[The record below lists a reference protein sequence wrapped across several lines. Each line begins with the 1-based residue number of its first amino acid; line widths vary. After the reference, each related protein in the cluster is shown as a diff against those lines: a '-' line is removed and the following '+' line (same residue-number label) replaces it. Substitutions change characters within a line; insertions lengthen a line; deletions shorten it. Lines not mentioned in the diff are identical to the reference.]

1 MRLTDAIEQQ
11 LERENLTVG
20 DFKELLIRL
29 LNYGVLCRGES
40 QTEQLLYDRFLRIE
54 ALVNEY
60 LQLMD
65 VRVFHDDRFEYVRLY
80 PPGSDV
86 PGMEEAQQSAYSG
99 SMRNRLNQQETALV
113 LVLRAQYDKAL
124 HEGQVDEYGF
134 VTESLEALS
143 IAMKNLLGRTLPDK
157 ITERK
162 RLFQRLRQLRLIQ
175 YRQDE
180 DIDSGEAWIKI
191 HPMIVSFVSD
201 QVLEALSSESEDSQ
215 NGESESLD
223 NERQHGTEP
232 DEAEAELH

>member
-1 MRLTDAIEQQ
+1 MNLTDTIGQQ
-11 LERENLTVG
+11 LERENVTLSE
-20 DFKELLIRL
+20 FKELLIRL

-40 QTEQLLYDRFLRIE
+40 QTEQLLYDRFLRIKD
-54 ALVNEY
+54 LVSEY
-60 LQLMD
+60 LCLMD
-65 VRVFHDDRFEYVRLY
+65 VRLFHDERFEYVRLY

-86 PGMEEAQQSAYSG
+86 PGMEDALDNAYSG
-99 SMRNRLNQQETALV
+99 SLRNRLNQQEVALV

-143 IAMKNLLGRTLPDK
+143 IAMKNLLGRALPDK

-175 YRQDE
+175 YRHDE

-201 QVLEALSSESEDSQ
+201 HVLEALQGEPGED
-215 NGESESLD
+215 
-223 NERQHGTEP
+223 TET
-232 DEAEAELH
+232 EELEAELH

>member
-1 MRLTDAIEQQ
+1 MNLTDTIAQQ
-11 LERENLTVG
+11 LERENLSVAE
-20 DFKELLIRL
+20 FKELLIRL

-40 QTEQLLYDRFLRIE
+40 QTEQLLYDRFMRIKD
-54 ALVNEY
+54 LVSEY
-60 LQLMD
+60 LIFMD
-65 VRVFHDDRFEYVRLY
+65 VRLFHDERFEYVRLY

-86 PGMEEAQQSAYSG
+86 PGMEDAQENAYSG
-99 SMRNRLNQQETALV
+99 SMRNRLNQQEVALV

-157 ITERK
+157 VTERK

-201 QVLEALSSESEDSQ
+201 QVLEALQSEPQDS
-215 NGESESLD
+215 
-223 NERQHGTEP
+223 
-232 DEAEAELH
+232 DETDEMETQLQ

>member
-1 MRLTDAIEQQ
+1 MNLTDTIAQQ
-11 LERENLTVG
+11 LERENLSVAE
-20 DFKELLIRL
+20 FKELLIRL

-40 QTEQLLYDRFLRIE
+40 QTEQLLYDRYLRIKD
-54 ALVNEY
+54 LVGEY
-60 LQLMD
+60 LHLID
-65 VRVFHDDRFEYVRLY
+65 VRLFHDERFEYVRLY

-86 PGMEEAQQSAYSG
+86 PGMEDAQENAYSG
-99 SMRNRLNQQETALV
+99 SLRNRLNQQEVALV

-143 IAMKNLLGRTLPDK
+143 IAMKNLIGRTLPDK
-157 ITERK
+157 VTERK

-175 YRQDE
+175 YRQDD

-201 QVLEALSSESEDSQ
+201 QVLEALQGEVGDAQLEEDSPM
-215 NGESESLD
+215 E
-223 NERQHGTEP
+223 
-232 DEAEAELH
+232 EAEA

>member
-1 MRLTDAIEQQ
+1 MNLTDTIAQQ
-11 LERENLTVG
+11 LERENLSLAE
-20 DFKELLIRL
+20 FKELLIRL

-40 QTEQLLYDRFLRIE
+40 QTEQLLYDRFMRIKD
-54 ALVNEY
+54 LVSEY
-60 LQLMD
+60 LNLID
-65 VRVFHDDRFEYVRLY
+65 VRLFHDERFEYVRLY

-86 PGMEEAQQSAYSG
+86 PGMEDAPENAYSG
-99 SMRNRLNQQETALV
+99 SMRNRLNQQEVALV

-157 ITERK
+157 VTERK

-201 QVLEALSSESEDSQ
+201 QVLQALQSEPQETEPQ
-215 NGESESLD
+215 QGESE
-223 NERQHGTEP
+223 QGEP
-232 DEAEAELH
+232 QDDAEAETELQ

>member
-1 MRLTDAIEQQ
+1 
-11 LERENLTVG
+11 
-20 DFKELLIRL
+20 
-29 LNYGVLCRGES
+29 
-40 QTEQLLYDRFLRIE
+40 
-54 ALVNEY
+54 
-60 LQLMD
+60 
-65 VRVFHDDRFEYVRLY
+65 
-80 PPGSDV
+80 
-86 PGMEEAQQSAYSG
+86 
-99 SMRNRLNQQETALV
+99 
-113 LVLRAQYDKAL
+113 
-124 HEGQVDEYGF
+124 
-134 VTESLEALS
+134 
-143 IAMKNLLGRTLPDK
+143 LGRTLPDK

-232 DEAEAELH
+232 DQAEAELH

>member
-1 MRLTDAIEQQ
+1 MKLTDTIAQQ
-11 LERENLTVG
+11 LERENLSLAE
-20 DFKELLIRL
+20 FKELLIRL

-40 QTEQLLYDRFLRIE
+40 QTEQLLYDRFMRIKD
-54 ALVNEY
+54 LVNEY
-60 LQLMD
+60 LLLMD
-65 VRVFHDDRFEYVRLY
+65 VRLLHDERFEYVRLY

-86 PGMEEAQQSAYSG
+86 PGMEDAQENTYSG
-99 SMRNRLNQQETALV
+99 SLRNRLNQQEVALV

-157 ITERK
+157 VTERK

-201 QVLEALSSESEDSQ
+201 QVLEALQSEPQQGEQPDSVE
-215 NGESESLD
+215 N
-223 NERQHGTEP
+223 
-232 DEAEAELH
+232 DELEAKLQ

>member
-1 MRLTDAIEQQ
+1 MNLTDTIAQQ
-11 LERENLTVG
+11 LERENLSVAE
-20 DFKELLIRL
+20 FKELLIRL

-40 QTEQLLYDRFLRIE
+40 QTEQLLYDRYLRIKD
-54 ALVNEY
+54 LVGEY
-60 LQLMD
+60 LHLID
-65 VRVFHDDRFEYVRLY
+65 VRLFHDERFEYVRLY

-86 PGMEEAQQSAYSG
+86 PGMEDAQENAYSG
-99 SMRNRLNQQETALV
+99 SLRNRLNQQEVALV

-157 ITERK
+157 VTERK

-175 YRQDE
+175 YRQDD

-201 QVLEALSSESEDSQ
+201 QVLEALQGEVGDAQLEEDSPM
-215 NGESESLD
+215 E
-223 NERQHGTEP
+223 
-232 DEAEAELH
+232 EAEA

>member
-1 MRLTDAIEQQ
+1 MTLTDAITQQ
-11 LERENLTVG
+11 LERENLSLA

-54 ALVNEY
+54 GLVNEY

-86 PGMEEAQQSAYSG
+86 PGMEEAQEGAYTG
-99 SMRNRLNQQETALV
+99 SLRTRLNQQETALV

-157 ITERK
+157 VTERK

-201 QVLEALSSESEDSQ
+201 QVLEALQSES
-215 NGESESLD
+215 GESQDDEPEED
-223 NERQHGTEP
+223 DPQQGTEP
-232 DEAEAELH
+232 DQAEAELH

>member
-1 MRLTDAIEQQ
+1 MNLTDSIAQQ
-11 LERENLTVG
+11 LERENLSLG

-54 ALVNEY
+54 DLVGEY

-65 VRVFHDDRFEYVRLY
+65 VRVFHDERFEYVRLY

-86 PGMEEAQQSAYSG
+86 PGMEDAQENAYSG
-99 SMRNRLNQQETALV
+99 SLRNRLNQQEVALV

-124 HEGQVDEYGF
+124 HEGQVDEFGF

-143 IAMKNLLGRTLPDK
+143 IAMKNLLGRALPDK
-157 ITERK
+157 VTERK

-201 QVLEALSSESEDSQ
+201 QVLEALQSEPQDSEPQDSSEA
-215 NGESESLD
+215 
-223 NERQHGTEP
+223 
-232 DEAEAELH
+232 DELEAELH

>member
-1 MRLTDAIEQQ
+1 MNLTDAISQH
-11 LERENLTVG
+11 LERENLSLG
-20 DFKELLIRL
+20 EFKELLIRL

-40 QTEQLLYDRFLRIE
+40 QTEQLLYDRFLRVKDLI
-54 ALVNEY
+54 NEY
-60 LQLMD
+60 LHLMD
-65 VRVFHDDRFEYVRLY
+65 VRLFHDERFEYVRLY

-86 PGMEEAQQSAYSG
+86 PGMEDALDHAYSG
-99 SMRNRLNQQETALV
+99 SLRNRLNQQEVALV

-201 QVLEALSSESEDSQ
+201 QVLEALQ
-215 NGESESLD
+215 GEPNNDVETDEL
-223 NERQHGTEP
+223 ETE
-232 DEAEAELH
+232 L

>member
-1 MRLTDAIEQQ
+1 MTDTIAQQ
-11 LERENLTVG
+11 LERENVSLSE
-20 DFKELLIRL
+20 FKELLIRL

-54 ALVNEY
+54 DLLREY
-60 LQLMD
+60 LHFID
-65 VRVFHDDRFEYVRLY
+65 VRLFHDERFEYVRLY
-80 PPGSDV
+80 PPGSEV
-86 PGMEEAQQSAYSG
+86 PGMEEAQENAYSG
-99 SMRNRLNQQETALV
+99 SLRNRLNQQEVALV

-157 ITERK
+157 VTERK

-201 QVLEALSSESEDSQ
+201 QVLEALQNESPQSSTHE
-215 NGESESLD
+215 NA
-223 NERQHGTEP
+223 EP
-232 DEAEAELH
+232 DEVEAELH

>member
-1 MRLTDAIEQQ
+1 MKLIEHIEQH
-11 LERENLTVG
+11 LERENLTLG
-20 DFKELLIRL
+20 EFQELLIRL

-40 QTEQLLYDRFLRIE
+40 LTEQTLYDRYLRIE
-54 ALVNEY
+54 ELVGEY
-60 LQLMD
+60 LRLLD
-65 VRVFHDDRFEYVRLY
+65 IRVFHDERFEYLRLY

-86 PGMEEAQQSAYSG
+86 PGMEEAQENAYSG
-99 SMRNRLNQQETALV
+99 SLRNRLTQQETALV

-143 IAMKNLLGRTLPDK
+143 IAMKNLLGRALPEK
-157 ITERK
+157 VTERK

-201 QVLEALSSESEDSQ
+201 PVLQALQGEAREVEIELQDSDP
-215 NGESESLD
+215 D
-223 NERQHGTEP
+223 NAGTDEP
-232 DEAEAELH
+232 QAQAH